1 MAANMIESL
10 VDCKLIAGIC
20 FRNSSQRAEMV
31 SLVRRNCFVRN
42 PVRPGISGAGPA
54 LRFSRNPAKNAPVG
68 FLESCRGH
76 PAFSTRGPSRV
87 CNRRASLGQ
96 AIIGDQGARRA
107 TRSMPHDLSL
117 RCRSPCHRRDDDGGG
132 GHRAGADA
140 AVTAMVNSHGHPN
153 VRGQGI
159 LVRSVVW

>member
-1 MAANMIESL
+1 MAGNMIEPL

-42 PVRPGISGAGPA
+42 PVRPRISGAGPA

-68 FLESCRGH
+68 FLGRAEGIPLSAR
-76 PAFSTRGPSRV
+76 AASRV

-96 AIIGDQGARRA
+96 AIIRGIKGLGGQPVLCRTISRCGA
-107 TRSMPHDLSL
+107 
-117 RCRSPCHRRDDDGGG
+117 DDGGG
-132 GHRAGADA
+132 HRTGADA
-140 AVTAMVNSHGHPN
+140 AATAMVNSHGHPN
-153 VRGQGI
+153 DLGEIGCMVEVCRI
-159 LVRSVVW
+159 